1 MDFGKNLGFGMMRL
15 PQLDPDRAEALDKE
29 QTARMIDAFIERG
42 FTYFDTAWMYHD
54 GASERAAGELLVD
67 RHPRGS
73 FTLASKMFAS
83 LLTCRED
90 AEKMFTAQL
99 QRTHTD
105 HFDFYLHHNMNAENY
120 AAAQKYDVFAYLQ
133 RRKEQG
139 DIGALGFSFHD
150 SEELLEQ
157 ILTEHPEMD
166 FVQLQINYLDW
177 ESENVQSRLCYECA
191 RRHGKSIIV
200 MEPLKGGAL
209 VRLPS
214 EAETVLR
221 AIHPDW
227 SNAAWA
233 NLFCASLDG
242 VEMVLSGMSTWEQL
256 DENTRVFAA
265 QRRLNEEELAAV
277 WRVRDIIKSSGEIP
291 CTACRYCIEVNP
303 CPQSIAIPSYFSLYN
318 LEKFDIKRPFSP
330 QKEYY
335 DYLVANGSGRAAD
348 CIKCGLCERSCP
360 QHIDIRTNLEKV
372 SAMWD

>member
-1 MDFGKNLGFGMMRL
+1 
-15 PQLDPDRAEALDKE
+15 
-29 QTARMIDAFIERG
+29 
-42 FTYFDTAWMYHD
+42 
-54 GASERAAGELLVD
+54 
-67 RHPRGS
+67 
-73 FTLASKMFAS
+73 
-83 LLTCRED
+83 
-90 AEKMFTAQL
+90 
-99 QRTHTD
+99 
-105 HFDFYLHHNMNAENY
+105 
-120 AAAQKYDVFAYLQ
+120 
-133 RRKEQG
+133 G

-150 SEELLEQ
+150 SVELLEQ
-157 ILTEHPEMD
+157 ILTEHPEME

-214 EAETVLR
+214 EAEAVLR

-277 WRVRDIIKSSGEIP
+277 WRVRDIIKSNGEIP

-360 QHIDIRTNLEKV
+360 QHIDIRTSLEKV